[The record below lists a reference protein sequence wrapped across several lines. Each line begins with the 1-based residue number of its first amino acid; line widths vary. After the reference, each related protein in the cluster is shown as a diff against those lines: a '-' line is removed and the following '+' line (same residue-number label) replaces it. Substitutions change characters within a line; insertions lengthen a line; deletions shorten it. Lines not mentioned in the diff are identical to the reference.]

1 MFLILPDILSA
12 DELADLAAGFDTAA
26 FEDGRNTA
34 AGAAQM
40 VKKNRQISRQWP
52 GIRHF
57 ENILDNALKRST
69 MLIQQLSPAACSPTI
84 FAEYHPGDGYGC
96 HTDTV
101 MGGQPPIR
109 HDISVTLFLN
119 APDSYTGG
127 ELRLHLPGGQIQ
139 DVKCEAGAALAYPTT
154 LVHEVLPVRSGIRRV
169 AVFWLQSFYRD
180 SEVRQIVADLRE
192 GLSQLRNLPDTN
204 SLPIARALAN
214 LERKFI
220 GQ

>member
-1 MFLILPDILSA
+1 
-12 DELADLAAGFDTAA
+12 
-26 FEDGRNTA
+26 
-34 AGAAQM
+34 
-40 VKKNRQISRQWP
+40 
-52 GIRHF
+52 
-57 ENILDNALKRST
+57 

-127 ELRLHLPGGQIQ
+127 ELRLHLPVGKFRMSN
-139 DVKCEAGAALAYPTT
+139 VKLAQLTPQRPSYMKYCQSDCG
-154 LVHEVLPVRSGIRRV
+154 VRRV
-169 AVFWLQSFYRD
+169 AVFWIQSFYRD